1 MKTMRTPTRADI
13 AALGLAL
20 MLGACTSDSE
30 EGSVGQA
37 GEMIYGIVERLIDPD
52 TVPRPPE
59 KIERKMAAELP
70 YASVGVKIDNNPQF
84 LFLLANQKDGAEM
97 YTLGYQVSIVLRGG
111 RVLRTKGLSR
121 DVLGARWEG
130 EDIIKTAVHSG
141 GPVQGVRWFDSNE
154 RGIRTIEARCVAQ
167 AIGDETITILE
178 TPIVTRH
185 VQETCEVEEMQWRYV
200 NDFWIA
206 PDTLQT
212 WASIQYI
219 NPKVNPLVLETF
231 RPAS

>member
-1 MKTMRTPTRADI
+1 MTHHISARAGL
-13 AALGLAL
+13 AALTFAL
-20 MLGACTSDSE
+20 TLSACSSDSE
-30 EGSVGQA
+30 EGSVGMA
-37 GEMIYGIVERLIDPD
+37 GQMIYGIVERLIDPEA
-52 TVPRPPE
+52 TPRPPA
-59 KIERKMAAELP
+59 KIERKMAADLP
-70 YASVGVKIDNNPQF
+70 YASIGVKIDDNPQF
-84 LFLLANQKDGAEM
+84 LFLMANQADKNEL
-97 YTLGYQVSIVLRGG
+97 YTLGYQISIVMRGG
-111 RVLRTKGLSR
+111 RVIRTQGLSR
-121 DVLGARWEG
+121 DVLGARWDG

-141 GPVQGVRWFDSNE
+141 SPVQGVRWFDSNE
-154 RGIRTIEARCVAQ
+154 RGIRTLEARCVAQ

-185 VQETCEVEEMQWRYV
+185 IQETCQVEELQWRYV

-219 NPKVNPLVLETF
+219 SPKVNPLILETF

>member
-1 MKTMRTPTRADI
+1 MTYRIPARAGL
-13 AALGLAL
+13 AALAFVLTL
-20 MLGACTSDSE
+20 SACSSDSE
-30 EGSVGQA
+30 EGSVGMA
-37 GEMIYGIVERLIDPD
+37 GAMVYGIVERLIDPD
-52 TVPRPPE
+52 STPRPPD
-59 KIERKMAAELP
+59 KIERKMAADLP
-70 YASVGVKIDNNPQF
+70 YASIGVKIDDNPQF
-84 LFLLANQKDGAEM
+84 LFLLANQVETNEL
-97 YTLGYQVSIVLRGG
+97 YTLGYQISIVTRGG
-111 RVLRTKGLSR
+111 RIVRTQGLNR
-121 DVLGARWEG
+121 DLLGARWDG

-141 GPVQGVRWFDSNE
+141 GPVQGVRWYDSNE
-154 RGIRTIEARCVAQ
+154 RGIRTLEVRCVAQ

-185 VQETCEVEEMQWRYV
+185 IQETCQVEELQWRYV

-219 NPKVNPLVLETF
+219 SPKVNPLILETV

>member
-1 MKTMRTPTRADI
+1 MSNRIKHRI
-13 AALGLAL
+13 GLAALSLTL
-20 MLGACTSDSE
+20 LLGACTSDSE
-30 EGSVGQA
+30 EGSVGMA
-37 GEMIYGIVERLIDPD
+37 GTMIYGIVERLIDPD

-70 YASVGVKIDNNPQF
+70 YASIGVKIDDNPQF
-84 LFLLANQKDGAEM
+84 LFLLANQNESNEL

-111 RVLRTKGLSR
+111 RVVRTKGLSR
-121 DVLGARWEG
+121 DVLGARWDG
-130 EDIIKTAVHSG
+130 EDIIKSAVNSG

-154 RGIRTIEARCVAQ
+154 RGIKTLEARCVAQ
-167 AIGDETITILE
+167 AIGDETITILD

-185 VQETCEVEEMQWRYV
+185 VQETCEVEELQWRYV

-206 PDTLQT
+206 PDTLLV

-219 NPKVNPLVLETF
+219 NPKVNPVVLETF
-231 RPAS
+231 RPAG

>member
-1 MKTMRTPTRADI
+1 MRTHFPLKS
-13 AALGLAL
+13 AAAILGMAL
-20 MLGACTSDSE
+20 SVAACTSDSE
-30 EGSVGQA
+30 DGSVGQA
-37 GEMIYGIVERLIDPD
+37 GAMIVGIAERLIDPE
-52 TVPRPPE
+52 TVQRPPD

-70 YASVGVKIDNNPQF
+70 YASIGVKIDDNPQF
-84 LFLLANQKDGAEM
+84 LFLLANQVERNEL
-97 YTLGYQVSIVLRGG
+97 YTLGYQVSIVMRGG
-111 RVLRTKGLSR
+111 RVVRTRGLSR
-121 DVLGARWEG
+121 DVLGARWDG
-130 EDIIKTAVHSG
+130 EDIVKTAVNAG

-154 RGIRTIEARCVAQ
+154 RGIRTLEARCVAQ
-167 AIGDETITILE
+167 AVGDATITILE

-185 VQETCEVEEMQWRYV
+185 VQETCEVNELQWRYV

-219 NPKVNPLVLETF
+219 HPKVNPLVLETF

>member
-1 MKTMRTPTRADI
+1 MKQRNPQTAI
-13 AALGLAL
+13 LAVLGVSLA
-20 MLGACTSDSE
+20 LGACSSSSE

-37 GEMIYGIVERLIDPD
+37 GAMVYGIVERLIDPD

-70 YASVGVKIDNNPQF
+70 YASIGVKIDDNPQF
-84 LFLLANQKDGAEM
+84 LFLLANQNEGNEL

-111 RVLRTKGLSR
+111 RVVRTKGLSR
-121 DVLGARWEG
+121 DVLGARWDG
-130 EDIIKTAVHSG
+130 EDIVKSAVNSG

-154 RGIRTIEARCVAQ
+154 RGIKTLEARCVAQ

-185 VQETCEVEEMQWRYV
+185 VQETCEVEELQWRYV

-206 PDTLQT
+206 PDTLLV

-219 NPKVNPLVLETF
+219 NPKVNPVVLETF
-231 RPAS
+231 RPAG

>member
-1 MKTMRTPTRADI
+1 MKQRNPQTVILAV
-13 AALGLAL
+13 LGVSLA
-20 MLGACTSDSE
+20 LGACSSSSE

-37 GEMIYGIVERLIDPD
+37 GAMVYGIVERLIDPD

-70 YASVGVKIDNNPQF
+70 YASIGVKIDDNPQF
-84 LFLLANQKDGAEM
+84 LFLLANQNEGNEL

-111 RVLRTKGLSR
+111 RVVRTKGLSR
-121 DVLGARWEG
+121 DVLGARWDG
-130 EDIIKTAVHSG
+130 EDIVKSAVHSG

-154 RGIRTIEARCVAQ
+154 RGIKTLEARCVAQ
-167 AIGDETITILE
+167 AVGDETITILE

-185 VQETCEVEEMQWRYV
+185 VQETCEVKELQWRYV

-206 PDTLQT
+206 PDTLLV
-212 WASIQYI
+212 WASIQFI
-219 NPKVNPLVLETF
+219 NPKVNPVVLETF
-231 RPAS
+231 RPAG

>member
-1 MKTMRTPTRADI
+1 MMTHRIPARTGL
-13 AALGLAL
+13 AALSLAL
-20 MLGACTSDSE
+20 ALSACSSDSE
-30 EGSVGQA
+30 EGSVGMA
-37 GEMIYGIVERLIDPD
+37 GQMVYGIVERLIDPEA
-52 TVPRPPE
+52 TPRPPE

-70 YASVGVKIDNNPQF
+70 YASIGVKIDDNPQF
-84 LFLLANQKDGAEM
+84 LFLMANQADKNEL
-97 YTLGYQVSIVLRGG
+97 YTLGYQISIVMRGG
-111 RVLRTKGLSR
+111 RVIRTQGLSR
-121 DVLGARWEG
+121 DVLGARWDG

-141 GPVQGVRWFDSNE
+141 APVQGVRWYDSNE
-154 RGIRTIEARCVAQ
+154 RGIRTLEARCVAQ

-185 VQETCEVEEMQWRYV
+185 IQETCQVEELQWRYV

-219 NPKVNPLVLETF
+219 SPKVNPLILETF